1 METTIYYIGIIEYDN
16 GQSNGKAKVQCKL
29 LIGGLLEVYVS
40 SRKRGTR
47 AAVGTKL
54 KSSSKH
60 RKSDLSDPGRGEV
73 VDMEGVPWV

>member
-1 METTIYYIGIIEYDN
+1 METTIYYIGVIGYDH

-29 LIGGLLEVYVS
+29 PIGGEVYVS
-40 SRKRGTR
+40 SRKWGTR

-54 KSSSKH
+54 ESSSKH
-60 RKSDLSDPGRGEV
+60 RKSYLSDPGRGEV